1 MKIVKA
7 WMQAIWAENV
17 KEWKIELAYP
27 VDFVR
32 QFIDPFIWALP
43 YVFYG
48 VALVG
53 GRHSES
59 LKKLSGSGDVVSFIL
74 LGYVLMGFLGTALWA
89 MGMSLRRE
97 QLFGTME
104 SVFVTPMPR
113 WVFVFGMALH
123 STLHQG
129 GIIAAQCVFFA
140 VVFKMLFQVSGIFPS
155 LLATGLM
162 VFALYGIGL
171 NVAALT
177 LIFKE
182 GWIVAELLYSF
193 MNVLTPVVYP
203 LAVLPLFMQ
212 KLSLTLPTTYGVILV
227 RHFMT
232 GERMPWQ
239 TWQGLFY
246 LFLLGFLW
254 VLFGLWVFH
263 AVDRKIRRDGL
274 LGEY

>member
-1 MKIVKA
+1 M
-7 WMQAIWAENV
+7 

-27 VDFVR
+27 VDFIR

-53 GRHSES
+53 GRYSAS
-59 LKKLSGSGDVVSFIL
+59 LQKLSGSGDVISFIL

-113 WVFVFGMALH
+113 WIFVGGMALH

-129 GIIAAQCVFFA
+129 MIIMAQCVFFA
-140 VVFKMLFQVSGIFPS
+140 VVFKMMFHVSGIFPS
-155 LLATGLM
+155 LFSTGVML
-162 VFALYGIGL
+162 FALYGIGL

-212 KLSLTLPTTYGVILV
+212 KLSLMLPTTYGVLLV

-232 GERMPWQ
+232 GEKMPWGGA
-239 TWQGLFY
+239 QGLFF
-246 LFLLGFLW
+246 LFILGFIW
-254 VLFGLWVFH
+254 VVFGLFIFH
-263 AVDRKIRRDGL
+263 AVDKKIRRDGL

>member
-1 MKIVKA
+1 
-7 WMQAIWAENV
+7 MQAMWAENV

-53 GRHSES
+53 GRHSAS
-59 LKKLSGSGDVVSFIL
+59 LQKLSGSGDVVSFIL

-113 WVFVFGMALH
+113 WIFVGGMALH

-129 GIIAAQCVFFA
+129 MIIMAQCLFFA
-140 VVFKMLFQVSGIFPS
+140 VVFKMMFHVSGLFPS
-155 LLATGLM
+155 LFSTGMMLL
-162 VFALYGIGL
+162 ALYGIGL

-203 LAVLPLFMQ
+203 LAVLPVFMQ
-212 KLSLTLPTTYGVILV
+212 KISLALPTTYGVLLV
-227 RHFMT
+227 RHFMM
-232 GERMPWQ
+232 GEKMPWGSAH
-239 TWQGLFY
+239 GLFF
-246 LFLLGFLW
+246 LFILGFMW
-254 VLFGLWVFH
+254 VIFGLFVFH
-263 AVDRKIRRDGL
+263 AVDKKIRRDGL